1 MVFIYEWEKSEPKYL
16 LLKRNV
22 ELGGYWQP
30 VTGFIEEPEKNR
42 EAALREISEETGI
55 ENYVH
60 LTDLKHYF
68 YFELH
73 DVPYSVSV
81 LAMEVADP
89 PAISISCEHTDHRW
103 LPYQEA
109 RRTLYWDNNVA
120 SLELLHNQ
128 LMHNRSCAKRRT
140 D

>member
-1 MVFIYEWEKSEPKYL
+1 MVFIYKWEKSEPKYL
-16 LLKRNV
+16 LLKRSLA
-22 ELGGYWQP
+22 LGGYWQP

-60 LTDLKHYF
+60 LTDLNHYF

-109 RRTLYWDNNVA
+109 RHTLYWDNNVA